1 MGVSMKNWRKKKKG
15 QKQMWNMFM
24 ELKENKS
31 RFKVVLT
38 SVSVIIYVFISK
50 IMNMK
55 IREGKER

>member
-1 MGVSMKNWRKKKKG
+1 
-15 QKQMWNMFM
+15 MFM